1 MIRFAAGHQTHAR
14 CPPYSVKMYP
24 VIIVSELYIV
34 YSFSKNRLLLKK
46 RTILKMHLN
55 LEGLGRA
62 RKCENKAV
70 VVVAVVNLALSRD
83 ANSILVAQ
91 ERTLI
96 RAVRLFLF

>member
-1 MIRFAAGHQTHAR
+1 MR
-14 CPPYSVKMYP
+14 
-24 VIIVSELYIV
+24 
-34 YSFSKNRLLLKK
+34 
-46 RTILKMHLN
+46 LN

-62 RKCENKAV
+62 RKCENKVVV

-96 RAVRLFLF
+96 GAVRLFLFT